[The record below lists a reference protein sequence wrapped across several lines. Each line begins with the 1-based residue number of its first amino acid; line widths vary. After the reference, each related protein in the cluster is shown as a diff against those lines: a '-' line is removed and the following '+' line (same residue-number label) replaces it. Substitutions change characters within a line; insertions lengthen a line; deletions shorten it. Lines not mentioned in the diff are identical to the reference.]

1 MATDQEVADKY
12 EITTEQVQQ
21 LRHAMSITWGA
32 IASDIFNCFEG
43 GEDECWE
50 LYSKD
55 EGEMVAENTIDANR
69 ITTFCPDQD
78 LKWVYRLPDGSHR
91 LNCLE
96 LGKEAYLS
104 R

>member
-1 MATDQEVADKY
+1 MATAQEVADKY
-12 EITTEQVQQ
+12 QITVDQVRQ
-21 LRHAMSITWGA
+21 LRQAMNVTWGV
-32 IASDIFNCFEG
+32 IAYDVFDCFEG

-50 LYSKD
+50 AYAND
-55 EGEMVAENTIDANR
+55 EGEMVAENTIDADR

-78 LKWVYRLPDGSHR
+78 LKWVYRLPDGSIR
-91 LNCLE
+91 LNCIE